1 MVSESLP
8 RVPAY
13 YVLEVEIF
21 KKFHFGDYLH
31 PLSCHLVIINFVK
44 TFFLFL
50 KNPLSNTRNTPS
62 VSDMGN

>member
-21 KKFHFGDYLH
+21 KKFHL
-31 PLSCHLVIINFVK
+31 LVQCLPEP
-44 TFFLFL
+44 TFSNYKPRQL
-50 KNPLSNTRNTPS
+50 NPLSFL
-62 VSDMGN
+62 